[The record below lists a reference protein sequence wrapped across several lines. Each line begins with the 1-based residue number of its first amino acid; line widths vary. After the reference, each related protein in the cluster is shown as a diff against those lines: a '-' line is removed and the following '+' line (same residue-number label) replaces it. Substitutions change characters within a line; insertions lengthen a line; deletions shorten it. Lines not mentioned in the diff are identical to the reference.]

1 MSITGFPE
9 VWQNQIQ
16 DASVFF
22 GNLQA
27 YLLRS
32 RWFGGKS
39 RQIQSIDLHRVEI
52 VFHTCGAAIWQ
63 VNYSDGAFEW
73 YSLALTHQRVEGLPE
88 DAIVSQEKGFGW
100 VDALY
105 TSAFSAWCWNCMVS
119 GGGKHLSGENR
130 LLKEKEFEQARVLKT
145 EQSNSALI
153 FNEQFFFKWFRKVDA
168 SVNPDLEIIRFLSE
182 ETDFRNIPVYRGKV
196 EWMQPGGSTLLLA
209 MMQDLVPNVGDAW
222 VEFGREVHHYFE
234 EVQLAGFSDGPT
246 PAFEHIPEQLNALIG
261 IPLFRKVTGLAT
273 RTAQMHLALAS
284 NTRLPD
290 FAPEP
295 FDHGFQL
302 WMYGCLE
309 ELCQSKFAL
318 LENTLD
324 ALSAQDRRLA
334 EIVLQNKNRILGFF
348 HVRLQKPIQALRIR
362 VHGDYHLG
370 QVLSTGEDF
379 VVLDFEGEPDKPHS
393 MRRLKYGALKDVAG
407 MIRSFHYAAYAALRQ
422 HHDDPALMLRLQPW
436 AEQWYQYVNRLF
448 LDTYLEVTKGSGLVP
463 PKKQWVPLLQLY
475 LFEKAIYELGYE
487 LNNRPQWAG
496 IPLISLE
503 QFVRHYLSEEK
514 KT

>member
-1 MSITGFPE
+1 MSKTDFPE
-9 VWQNQIQ
+9 VWQNKIQ
-16 DASVFF
+16 EASTFF
-22 GNLQA
+22 ENLQA

-52 VFHTCGAAIWQ
+52 VFDTCGTAIWQ

-73 YSLALTHQRVEGLPE
+73 YSLALTHQSVDGLPD
-88 DAIVSQEKGFGW
+88 DAIVSQEQGFGW

-105 TSAFSAWCWNCMVS
+105 TPAFSAWCWNCMVS
-119 GGGKHLSGENR
+119 SEGKHLIGENR
-130 LLKEKEFEQARVLKT
+130 LPKDTKFERVRVLKT
-145 EQSNSALI
+145 EQSNSAI
-153 FNEQFFFKWFRKVDA
+153 IYNEQFFFKWFRKVDD
-168 SVNPDLEIIRFLSE
+168 SINPDLEIIRFLSE
-182 ETDFRNIPVYRGKV
+182 ETTFRNIPVFRGRI
-196 EWMQPGGSTLLLA
+196 EWKPKGGSCILLA

-222 VEFGREVHHYFE
+222 VEFGREVRHYFQ
-234 EVQLAGFSDGPT
+234 EVLSSGFAKDSAPV
-246 PAFEHIPEQLNALIG
+246 FEHIPEQLNTLIG
-261 IPLFRKVTGLAT
+261 MPLFRKVTLLAT

-284 NTRLPD
+284 ATQSAD
-290 FAPEP
+290 FSPEP
-295 FDHGFQL
+295 FDAGFQH
-302 WMYGCLE
+302 WMFGCLE
-309 ELCQSKFAL
+309 ELCRSKFGL

-324 ALSAQDRRLA
+324 SLSIQDRRLA
-334 EIVLQNKNRILGFF
+334 LAVLQNKTRILDFF
-348 HVRLQKPIQALRIR
+348 QGGLEKPIQALRIR

-370 QVLSTGEDF
+370 QVLNTGDDF
-379 VVLDFEGEPDKPHS
+379 VVLDFEGEPDKPHG

-422 HHDDPALMLRLQPW
+422 HQEDPDLIRRLQPW

-448 LDTYLEVTKGSGLVP
+448 LDTYLEITKGSGLVP
-463 PKKQWVPLLQLY
+463 PKKQLVPLLQLY

-514 KT
+514 KV